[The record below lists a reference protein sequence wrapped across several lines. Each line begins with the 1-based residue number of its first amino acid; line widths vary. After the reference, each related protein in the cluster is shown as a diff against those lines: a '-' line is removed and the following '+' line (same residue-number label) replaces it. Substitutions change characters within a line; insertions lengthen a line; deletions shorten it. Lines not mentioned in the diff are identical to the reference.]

1 MAIQRKSLTRKLA
14 RDTRGV
20 TMVEFALISPVLIL
34 LLMGMYDLGHN
45 QYSRSVLEGEM
56 QAAGR
61 ASTFETSTLGVN
73 QAVIDAQVTS
83 QIRRIVGQAATVTF
97 SRKAVQSYRGL
108 QLQAEGFIDSNGNNL
123 CDNGE
128 TFEDS
133 NGDKTWSP
141 DAAVANQGGAKD
153 VQIYEAT
160 VSYARLFPM
169 ATLLGWSQNQ
179 TVKAKTIL
187 RNQPYTNQAVVGK
200 GTCS

>member
-1 MAIQRKSLTRKLA
+1 MVFQRISLA
-14 RDTRGV
+14 RQLAGDARGV
-20 TMVEFALISPVLIL
+20 TIVEFALISPVLIL
-34 LLMGMYDLGHN
+34 LLMGMFDLGHN

-61 ASTFETSTLGVN
+61 ASTFETSTIVAN
-73 QAVIDAQVTS
+73 QAVIDAHVAS
-83 QIRRIVGQAATVTF
+83 QIRTIVGQDATVTF

-108 QLQAEGFIDSNGNNL
+108 LLQAEGFIDSNGNNL

-160 VSYARLFPM
+160 VSYDRLFPM
-169 ATLLGWSQNQ
+169 AGLLGWSPNQ

-187 RNQPYTNQAVVGK
+187 RNQPYTNQAVVAK
-200 GTCS
+200 GTCP